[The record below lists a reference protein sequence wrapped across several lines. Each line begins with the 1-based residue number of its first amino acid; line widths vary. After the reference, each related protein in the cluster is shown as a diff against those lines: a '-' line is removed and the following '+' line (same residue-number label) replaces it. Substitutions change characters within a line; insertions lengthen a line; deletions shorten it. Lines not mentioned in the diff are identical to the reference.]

1 MDELVPENH
10 MVRVV
15 DSVIDRLDI
24 SDILSTYYVGGNST
38 FNSIMMLKIL
48 VFAYLSNVY
57 SSRRIKEL
65 LKRDIYLAQAIF
77 RLNTLATL
85 YKILQ

>member
-24 SDILSTYYVGGNST
+24 SDILSTHYGGGNRT

-65 LKRDIYLAQAIF
+65 LKRDINLAQAIF

-85 YKILQ
+85 YKIL